1 MSRVF
6 YTKKILS
13 KSSNYVDVEKKVTHT
28 MISAASNIH
37 NKVQL
42 LKPYNQYTA
51 EKVGSLI
58 NIKATI
64 VQNKLL
70 PYGFVRV
77 ITNPEDIDYILLSKY
92 NELEK
97 KRIKEEEIRDMNL
110 ARIRAENAA
119 RIKAEEEAAEK
130 EFEEKL

>member
-1 MSRVF
+1 MNRFF
-6 YTKKILS
+6 YPKKILS
-13 KSSNYVDVEKKVTHT
+13 RSSKYVDVEKKVTT
-28 MISAASNIH
+28 SMISAASNIH

-51 EKVGSLI
+51 DKVGSLI

-70 PYGFVRV
+70 PHGFVRV
-77 ITNPEDIDYILLSKY
+77 IINAEDIDYILLSKY

-110 ARIRAENAA
+110 ARIKAETAA